1 MIGRMWIVCLG
12 SVCAGCLLMT
22 DQTRAGD
29 APIDNVVLGI
39 HGGISPRRK
48 DLSPEE
54 EQAVREVLTNALRT
68 GKAQLDSTGSSLDAV
83 EAAIRIMEDSPLLNA
98 GKGAVFTREGR
109 NELDA
114 SIMEGTAK
122 RAGAVAGVTVI
133 RNPITAA
140 RAVMEK
146 SPHVLLMGRG
156 AEVFATQQGLDI
168 VDPAYFWTE
177 PRWREIQKLWEAEKS
192 GTSAI
197 SRPDGLDQ
205 TGPTAQEYSTVGAV
219 ARDAQGHLAA
229 GTSTGGRTGKAF
241 GRIGDSPIIGAG
253 TYADDAAAA
262 ISCTGHGEYFIR
274 LAVAH
279 EIVAQMKYRGN
290 SVSVAANDV
299 IERQLTE
306 AGGTGAAIVLD
317 HQGRF
322 VTSYNTDGLYR
333 GAITQAGEVTVR
345 LFGE

>member
-1 MIGRMWIVCLG
+1 
-12 SVCAGCLLMT
+12 MT
-22 DQTRAGD
+22 DQTRAAD
-29 APIDNVVLGI
+29 QPMDDVVLGI
-39 HGGISPRRK
+39 HGGISPRRQ

-54 EQAVREVLTNALRT
+54 DQAVRAVLTEALRA
-68 GKAQLDSTGSSLDAV
+68 GQAKLDAGGSSLDAV
-83 EAAIRIMEDSPLLNA
+83 EAAIRVMEDSPLLNA

-140 RAVMEK
+140 RAVMDQ
-146 SPHVLLMGRG
+146 SPHVLLVGRG
-156 AEVFATQQGLDI
+156 AEIFATQQGLDI

-177 PRWREIQKLWEAEKS
+177 ARWREIQRLWEAEKR
-192 GTSAI
+192 GQGAAPA
-197 SRPDGLDQ
+197 PDDADHK
-205 TGPTAQEYSTVGAV
+205 PQEYSTVGAV

-274 LAVAH
+274 LAVSH
-279 EIVAQMKYRGN
+279 EIVAQMKYRG
-290 SVSVAANDV
+290 VSVGAAADDV
-299 IERQLTE
+299 IQRQLTA
-306 AGGTGAAIVLD
+306 AGGKGAAIALD
-317 HQGRF
+317 HAGRF
-322 VTSYNTDGLYR
+322 VTSYNTEGLFR
-333 GAITQAGEVTVR
+333 GAITKSGEVTVR
-345 LFGE
+345 LFGD